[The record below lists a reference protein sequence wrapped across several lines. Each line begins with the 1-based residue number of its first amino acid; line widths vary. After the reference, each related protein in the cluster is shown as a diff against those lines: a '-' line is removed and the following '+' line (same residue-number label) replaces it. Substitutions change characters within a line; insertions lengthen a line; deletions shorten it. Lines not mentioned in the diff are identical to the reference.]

1 MEDNRLKW
9 VFDQVKLSPEREEA
23 MLADLLN
30 AKKEVSGMKQMN
42 GRRRI
47 PAAVLVAAVLVVVLA
62 GAAMAYFSRVTVA
75 PYGDEGGY
83 SVRAETGNVPLSEL
97 SEDVLQRAAEASVSG
112 ELLPFQSWEEAEEYL
127 GLDIADNARL
137 EQMEKSLRAMS
148 VGEDDSPVLAPCLLL
163 LWYYE
168 SGRPDTIDLSAC
180 YEEGDSAV
188 NVEAVLL
195 VEDPDFDWER
205 PYHFANAV
213 AEMSGAEQYVTP
225 GGLETTIVTS
235 RETFREDVV
244 FTKCEAEF
252 VLGRAFFRVWI
263 SVPDGDSVEG
273 SESLLK
279 EVLDA
284 YR

>member
-1 MEDNRLKW
+1 MEDKRLKR
-9 VFDQVKLSPEREEA
+9 VFDQVKLSREREEA

-30 AKKEVSGMKQMN
+30 EKKEVSGMKQMN
-42 GRRRI
+42 RRRI
-47 PAAVLVAAVLVVVLA
+47 PAAAFVAAVLVIALA
-62 GAAMAYFSRVTVA
+62 GTALAYFSRVTVA

-137 EQMEKSLRAMS
+137 EQMEKSMRAMS
-148 VGEDDSPVLAPCLLL
+148 LGEDDSPVLAPCLLL
-163 LWYYE
+163 LWYYG

-180 YEEGDSAV
+180 YEEGDYAV

-205 PYHFANAV
+205 SYHFANAG

-225 GGLETTIVTS
+225 GGLETTIVPS
-235 RETFREDVV
+235 RETFREDAV

-252 VLGRAFFRVWI
+252 VLGRASFRVWI

-273 SESLLK
+273 PESLLK

>member
-1 MEDNRLKW
+1 MEDKRLKR
-9 VFDQVKLSPEREEA
+9 VFDQVKLSREREEA

-30 AKKEVSGMKQMN
+30 EKKEVSGMKQMN
-42 GRRRI
+42 RRRI
-47 PAAVLVAAVLVVVLA
+47 PAAAFVAAVLVIALA
-62 GAAMAYFSRVTVA
+62 GTALAYFSRVTVA

-148 VGEDDSPVLAPCLLL
+148 LGEDDSPVLAPCLLL
-163 LWYYE
+163 LWYYG

-180 YEEGDSAV
+180 YEEGDYAV
-188 NVEAVLL
+188 NVEAALL
-195 VEDPDFDWER
+195 VEDPDFDRER
-205 PYHFANAV
+205 SYHFANAA

-235 RETFREDVV
+235 RETFREDAV

-252 VLGRAFFRVWI
+252 VLGRASFRAWI

-273 SESLLK
+273 PESLLK

>member
-1 MEDNRLKW
+1 MENTKLNR
-9 VFDQVKLSPEREEA
+9 VFDQVKLSREREEA

-30 AKKEVSGMKQMN
+30 EKKEVSGMKQMN
-42 GRRRI
+42 RRRI
-47 PAAVLVAAVLVVVLA
+47 PAAAFVAAVLVIALA
-62 GAAMAYFSRVTVA
+62 GTALAYFSRVTVA

-137 EQMEKSLRAMS
+137 EQMEKSMRAMS
-148 VGEDDSPVLAPCLLL
+148 LGEDDSPVLAPCLLL
-163 LWYYE
+163 LWYYG

-180 YEEGDSAV
+180 YEEGDYAV

-205 PYHFANAV
+205 SYHFANAG

-235 RETFREDVV
+235 RETFREDAV

-252 VLGRAFFRVWI
+252 VLGRASFRVWI

-273 SESLLK
+273 PESLLK

>member
-1 MEDNRLKW
+1 MEDKRLKR
-9 VFDQVKLSPEREEA
+9 VFDQVKLSREREEA

-30 AKKEVSGMKQMN
+30 EKKEVSGMKQMN
-42 GRRRI
+42 RRRI
-47 PAAVLVAAVLVVVLA
+47 SAAAFVAAVLVIALA
-62 GAAMAYFSRVTVA
+62 GTALAYFSRVTVA

-137 EQMEKSLRAMS
+137 EQMEKSMRAMS
-148 VGEDDSPVLAPCLLL
+148 LGEDDSPVLAPCLLL
-163 LWYYE
+163 LWYYG

-180 YEEGDSAV
+180 YEEGDYAV

-205 PYHFANAV
+205 SYHFANAG

-235 RETFREDVV
+235 RETFREDAV

-252 VLGRAFFRVWI
+252 VLGRASFRVWI

-273 SESLLK
+273 PESLLK

>member
-1 MEDNRLKW
+1 MEDKRLKR
-9 VFDQVKLSPEREEA
+9 VFDQVKLSREREEA

-30 AKKEVSGMKQMN
+30 EKKEVSGMKQMN
-42 GRRRI
+42 RRRI
-47 PAAVLVAAVLVVVLA
+47 PAAAFVAAVLVIALA
-62 GAAMAYFSRVTVA
+62 GTALAYFSLVTVA

-137 EQMEKSLRAMS
+137 EQMEKSMRAMS
-148 VGEDDSPVLAPCLLL
+148 LGEDDSPVLAPCLLL
-163 LWYYE
+163 LWYYG

-180 YEEGDSAV
+180 YEEGDYAV

-205 PYHFANAV
+205 SYHFANAG

-235 RETFREDVV
+235 RETFREDAV

-252 VLGRAFFRVWI
+252 VLGRASFRVWI

-273 SESLLK
+273 PESLLK

>member
-1 MEDNRLKW
+1 MENTKLNR

-30 AKKEVSGMKQMN
+30 EKKEVSGMKQMN
-42 GRRRI
+42 RRRI
-47 PAAVLVAAVLVVVLA
+47 PAAAFVAAVLVIALA
-62 GAAMAYFSRVTVA
+62 GTALAYFSRVTVA

-137 EQMEKSLRAMS
+137 EQMEKSMRAMS
-148 VGEDDSPVLAPCLLL
+148 LGEDDSPVLAPCLLL
-163 LWYYE
+163 LWYYG

-180 YEEGDSAV
+180 YEEGDYAV

-205 PYHFANAV
+205 SYHFANAG

-235 RETFREDVV
+235 RETFREDAV

-252 VLGRAFFRVWI
+252 VLGRASFRVWI

-273 SESLLK
+273 PESLLK

>member
-1 MEDNRLKW
+1 MEDKRLKR
-9 VFDQVKLSPEREEA
+9 VFDQVKLSREREEA

-30 AKKEVSGMKQMN
+30 EKKEVSGMKQMN
-42 GRRRI
+42 RRRI
-47 PAAVLVAAVLVVVLA
+47 PAAAFVVAVLVIALA
-62 GAAMAYFSRVTVA
+62 GTALAYFSRVTVA

-137 EQMEKSLRAMS
+137 EQMEKSMRAMS
-148 VGEDDSPVLAPCLLL
+148 LGEDDSPVLAPCLLL
-163 LWYYE
+163 LWYYG

-180 YEEGDSAV
+180 YEEGDYAV

-205 PYHFANAV
+205 SYHFANAG

-235 RETFREDVV
+235 RETFREDAV

-252 VLGRAFFRVWI
+252 VLGRASFRVWI

-273 SESLLK
+273 PESLLK

>member
-1 MEDNRLKW
+1 
-9 VFDQVKLSPEREEA
+9 

-30 AKKEVSGMKQMN
+30 EKKEVSGMKQMN
-42 GRRRI
+42 RRRI
-47 PAAVLVAAVLVVVLA
+47 PAAAFVVAVLVIALA
-62 GAAMAYFSRVTVA
+62 GTALAYFSRVTVA

-137 EQMEKSLRAMS
+137 EQMEKSMRAMS
-148 VGEDDSPVLAPCLLL
+148 LGEDDSPVLAPCLLL
-163 LWYYE
+163 LWYYG

-180 YEEGDSAV
+180 YEEGDYAV

-205 PYHFANAV
+205 SYHFANAG

-235 RETFREDVV
+235 RETFREDAV

-252 VLGRAFFRVWI
+252 VLGRASFRVWI

-273 SESLLK
+273 PESLLK

>member
-1 MEDNRLKW
+1 MEDKRLKR
-9 VFDQVKLSPEREEA
+9 VFDQVKLSREREEA

-30 AKKEVSGMKQMN
+30 EKKEVSGMKQMN
-42 GRRRI
+42 RRRI
-47 PAAVLVAAVLVVVLA
+47 PAAAFVAAVLVIALA
-62 GAAMAYFSRVTVA
+62 GTALAYFSRVTVA

-83 SVRAETGNVPLSEL
+83 SVRTETGNVPLSEL

-137 EQMEKSLRAMS
+137 EQMEKSMRAMS
-148 VGEDDSPVLAPCLLL
+148 LGEDDSPVLAPCLLL
-163 LWYYE
+163 LWYYG

-180 YEEGDSAV
+180 YEEGDYAV

-205 PYHFANAV
+205 SYHFANAG

-235 RETFREDVV
+235 RETFREDAV

-252 VLGRAFFRVWI
+252 VLGRASFRVWI

-273 SESLLK
+273 PESLLK

>member
-1 MEDNRLKW
+1 MENTKLNR

-30 AKKEVSGMKQMN
+30 EKKEVSGMKQMN
-42 GRRRI
+42 RRRI
-47 PAAVLVAAVLVVVLA
+47 PAAAFVAAVLVIALA
-62 GAAMAYFSRVTVA
+62 GTALAYFSRVTVA

-137 EQMEKSLRAMS
+137 EQMEKSMRAMS
-148 VGEDDSPVLAPCLLL
+148 LGEDDSPVLAPCLLL
-163 LWYYE
+163 LWYYG

-180 YEEGDSAV
+180 YEEGDYAV

-205 PYHFANAV
+205 SCHFANAG

-235 RETFREDVV
+235 RETFREDAV

-252 VLGRAFFRVWI
+252 VLGRASFRVWI

-273 SESLLK
+273 PESLLK

>member
-1 MEDNRLKW
+1 MEDKRLKR
-9 VFDQVKLSPEREEA
+9 VFDQVKLSREREEA

-30 AKKEVSGMKQMN
+30 EKKEVSGMKQMN
-42 GRRRI
+42 RRRI
-47 PAAVLVAAVLVVVLA
+47 PAAAFVAAVLVIALA
-62 GAAMAYFSRVTVA
+62 GTALAYFSRVTVA

-137 EQMEKSLRAMS
+137 EQMEKSMRAMS
-148 VGEDDSPVLAPCLLL
+148 LGEDDSPVLAPCLLL
-163 LWYYE
+163 LWYYG

-180 YEEGDSAV
+180 YEEGDYAV

-205 PYHFANAV
+205 SYHFANAG

-225 GGLETTIVTS
+225 GGLETTVTS
-235 RETFREDVV
+235 RETFREDAV

-252 VLGRAFFRVWI
+252 VLGRASFRVWI

-273 SESLLK
+273 PESLLK

>member
-1 MEDNRLKW
+1 MEDKRLKR
-9 VFDQVKLSPEREEA
+9 VFDQVKLSREREEA

-30 AKKEVSGMKQMN
+30 EKKEVSGMKQMN
-42 GRRRI
+42 RRRI
-47 PAAVLVAAVLVVVLA
+47 PAAAFVAAVLVIALA
-62 GAAMAYFSRVTVA
+62 GTALAYFSRVTVA

-148 VGEDDSPVLAPCLLL
+148 LGEDDSPVLAPCLLL
-163 LWYYE
+163 LWYYG

-180 YEEGDSAV
+180 YEEGDYAV

-205 PYHFANAV
+205 SYHFANAG

-235 RETFREDVV
+235 RETFREDAV

-252 VLGRAFFRVWI
+252 VLGRASFRVWI

-273 SESLLK
+273 PESLLK

>member
-1 MEDNRLKW
+1 MEDKRLKR
-9 VFDQVKLSPEREEA
+9 VFDQVKLSREREEA

-30 AKKEVSGMKQMN
+30 EKKEVSGMKQMN
-42 GRRRI
+42 RRRI
-47 PAAVLVAAVLVVVLA
+47 PAAAFVAAVLVIALA
-62 GAAMAYFSRVTVA
+62 GTALAYFSRVTVA

-148 VGEDDSPVLAPCLLL
+148 LGEDDSPVLAPCLLL
-163 LWYYE
+163 LWYYG

-180 YEEGDSAV
+180 YEEGDYAV

-205 PYHFANAV
+205 SYHFANAG

-235 RETFREDVV
+235 RETFREDAV

-252 VLGRAFFRVWI
+252 VLGRASFRVWI

-273 SESLLK
+273 AESLLK

>member
-1 MEDNRLKW
+1 MEDKRLKR
-9 VFDQVKLSPEREEA
+9 VFDQVKLSREREEA

-30 AKKEVSGMKQMN
+30 EKKEVSGMKQMN
-42 GRRRI
+42 RRRI
-47 PAAVLVAAVLVVVLA
+47 PAAAFVAAVLVIALA
-62 GAAMAYFSRVTVA
+62 GTALAYFSRMTVA

-137 EQMEKSLRAMS
+137 EQMEKSMRAMS
-148 VGEDDSPVLAPCLLL
+148 LGEDDSPVLAPCLLL
-163 LWYYE
+163 LWYYG

-180 YEEGDSAV
+180 YEEGDYAV

-205 PYHFANAV
+205 SYHFANAG

-235 RETFREDVV
+235 RETFREDAV

-252 VLGRAFFRVWI
+252 VLGRASFRVWI

-273 SESLLK
+273 PESLLK

>member
-1 MEDNRLKW
+1 MEDKRLKR
-9 VFDQVKLSPEREEA
+9 VFDQVKLSREREEA

-30 AKKEVSGMKQMN
+30 EKKEVSGMKQMN
-42 GRRRI
+42 RRRI
-47 PAAVLVAAVLVVVLA
+47 PAAAFVAAVLVIALA
-62 GAAMAYFSRVTVA
+62 GTALAYFSRVTVA

-83 SVRAETGNVPLSEL
+83 SVRAETGNVPLSDL

-137 EQMEKSLRAMS
+137 EQMEKSMRAMS
-148 VGEDDSPVLAPCLLL
+148 LGEDDSPVLAPCLLL
-163 LWYYE
+163 LWYYG

-180 YEEGDSAV
+180 YEEGDYAV

-205 PYHFANAV
+205 SYHFANAG

-235 RETFREDVV
+235 RETFREDAV

-252 VLGRAFFRVWI
+252 VLGRASFRVWI

-273 SESLLK
+273 PESLLK

>member
-1 MEDNRLKW
+1 MEDKRLKR
-9 VFDQVKLSPEREEA
+9 VFDQVKLSREREEA

-30 AKKEVSGMKQMN
+30 EKKEVSGMKQMN
-42 GRRRI
+42 RRRI
-47 PAAVLVAAVLVVVLA
+47 PAAAFVAAVLVIALA
-62 GAAMAYFSRVTVA
+62 GTALAYFSRVTVA

-137 EQMEKSLRAMS
+137 EQMEKSMRAMS
-148 VGEDDSPVLAPCLLL
+148 LGEDDSPVLAPCLLL
-163 LWYYE
+163 LWYYG

-180 YEEGDSAV
+180 YEEGDYAV

-205 PYHFANAV
+205 SYHFANAG

-225 GGLETTIVTS
+225 GWLETTIVTS
-235 RETFREDVV
+235 RETFREDAV

-252 VLGRAFFRVWI
+252 VLGRASFRVWI

-273 SESLLK
+273 PESLLK

>member
-1 MEDNRLKW
+1 MENTKLNR

-30 AKKEVSGMKQMN
+30 EKKEVSGMKQMN
-42 GRRRI
+42 RRRI
-47 PAAVLVAAVLVVVLA
+47 PAAAFVAAVLVIALA
-62 GAAMAYFSRVTVA
+62 GTALAYFSRVTVA

-148 VGEDDSPVLAPCLLL
+148 LGEDDSPVLAPCLLL
-163 LWYYE
+163 LWYYG

-180 YEEGDSAV
+180 YEEGDYAV

-205 PYHFANAV
+205 SYHFANAG

-235 RETFREDVV
+235 RETFREDAV

-252 VLGRAFFRVWI
+252 VLGRASFRVWI

-273 SESLLK
+273 PESLLK

>member
-1 MEDNRLKW
+1 M
-9 VFDQVKLSPEREEA
+9 
-23 MLADLLN
+23 
-30 AKKEVSGMKQMN
+30 
-42 GRRRI
+42 
-47 PAAVLVAAVLVVVLA
+47 
-62 GAAMAYFSRVTVA
+62 
-75 PYGDEGGY
+75 
-83 SVRAETGNVPLSEL
+83 
-97 SEDVLQRAAEASVSG
+97 
-112 ELLPFQSWEEAEEYL
+112 
-127 GLDIADNARL
+127 
-137 EQMEKSLRAMS
+137 
-148 VGEDDSPVLAPCLLL
+148 
-163 LWYYE
+163 WYYG

-180 YEEGDSAV
+180 YEEGDYAV

-205 PYHFANAV
+205 SYHFANAG

-235 RETFREDVV
+235 RETFREDAV

-252 VLGRAFFRVWI
+252 VLGRASFRVWI

-273 SESLLK
+273 PESLLK

>member
-1 MEDNRLKW
+1 MEDKRLKR
-9 VFDQVKLSPEREEA
+9 VFDQVKLSREREEA

-30 AKKEVSGMKQMN
+30 EKKEVSGMKQMN
-42 GRRRI
+42 RRRI
-47 PAAVLVAAVLVVVLA
+47 PAAAFVAAVLVIALA
-62 GAAMAYFSRVTVA
+62 GTALAYFSRVTVA

-137 EQMEKSLRAMS
+137 EQMEKSMRAMS
-148 VGEDDSPVLAPCLLL
+148 LGEDDSPVLAPCLLL
-163 LWYYE
+163 LWYYG

-180 YEEGDSAV
+180 YEEGDYAV

-205 PYHFANAV
+205 SYHFANAG

-225 GGLETTIVTS
+225 GGLETPIVTS
-235 RETFREDVV
+235 RETFREDAV

-252 VLGRAFFRVWI
+252 VLGRASFRVWI

-273 SESLLK
+273 PESLLK

>member
-1 MEDNRLKW
+1 MEDKRLKR
-9 VFDQVKLSPEREEA
+9 VFDQVKLSREREEA

-30 AKKEVSGMKQMN
+30 EKKEVSGMKQMN
-42 GRRRI
+42 RRRI
-47 PAAVLVAAVLVVVLA
+47 PAAAFVAAVLVIALA
-62 GAAMAYFSRVTVA
+62 GTALAYFSRVTVA

-148 VGEDDSPVLAPCLLL
+148 LGEDDSPVLAPCLLL
-163 LWYYE
+163 LWYYG

-180 YEEGDSAV
+180 YEEGDYAV

-195 VEDPDFDWER
+195 VEDPDFDRER
-205 PYHFANAV
+205 SYHFANTA
-213 AEMSGAEQYVTP
+213 AEMAGAEQYVTP

-235 RETFREDVV
+235 RETFREDAV

-252 VLGRAFFRVWI
+252 VLGRAFFRVWS

-273 SESLLK
+273 AESLLK

>member
-1 MEDNRLKW
+1 MEDKRLKR
-9 VFDQVKLSPEREEA
+9 VFDQVKLSREREEA

-30 AKKEVSGMKQMN
+30 EKKEVSGMKQMN
-42 GRRRI
+42 RRRI
-47 PAAVLVAAVLVVVLA
+47 PAAAFVAAVLVIALA
-62 GAAMAYFSRVTVA
+62 GTALAYFSRVTVA

-137 EQMEKSLRAMS
+137 EQMEKSMRAMS
-148 VGEDDSPVLAPCLLL
+148 LGEDDSPVLAPCLLL
-163 LWYYE
+163 LWYYG

-180 YEEGDSAV
+180 YEEGDYAV

-195 VEDPDFDWER
+195 VEDPDFAWER
-205 PYHFANAV
+205 SYHFATAG

-235 RETFREDVV
+235 RETFREDAV

-252 VLGRAFFRVWI
+252 VLGRASFRVWI

-273 SESLLK
+273 PESLLK

>member
-1 MEDNRLKW
+1 MEDKRLKR
-9 VFDQVKLSPEREEA
+9 VFDQVKLSREREEA

-30 AKKEVSGMKQMN
+30 EKKEVSGMKQMN
-42 GRRRI
+42 RRRI
-47 PAAVLVAAVLVVVLA
+47 PAAAFVAAVLVIALA
-62 GAAMAYFSRVTVA
+62 GTALAYFSRVTVA

-137 EQMEKSLRAMS
+137 EQMEKSMRAMS
-148 VGEDDSPVLAPCLLL
+148 LGEDDSPVLAPCLLL
-163 LWYYE
+163 LWYYG

-180 YEEGDSAV
+180 YEEGDYAV

-195 VEDPDFDWER
+195 VEDPDFDRER
-205 PYHFANAV
+205 SYHFANAG

-235 RETFREDVV
+235 RETFRKDAV

-252 VLGRAFFRVWI
+252 VLGRAFFRVWS

-273 SESLLK
+273 AESLLK

>member
-1 MEDNRLKW
+1 MEDKRLKR
-9 VFDQVKLSPEREEA
+9 VFDQVKLSREREEA

-30 AKKEVSGMKQMN
+30 EKKEVSGMKQMN
-42 GRRRI
+42 RRRI
-47 PAAVLVAAVLVVVLA
+47 PAAAFVAAVLVIALA
-62 GAAMAYFSRVTVA
+62 GTALAYFSRVTVA

-137 EQMEKSLRAMS
+137 EQMEKSMRAMS
-148 VGEDDSPVLAPCLLL
+148 LGEDDSPVLAPCLLL
-163 LWYYE
+163 LWYYG

-180 YEEGDSAV
+180 YEEGDYAV

-205 PYHFANAV
+205 SYHFANAG

-235 RETFREDVV
+235 RETLREDAV

-252 VLGRAFFRVWI
+252 VLGRASFRVWI

-273 SESLLK
+273 PESLLK

>member
-1 MEDNRLKW
+1 MEKEYRELFDGVRASGRLRMEVMNMK
-9 VFDQVKLSPEREEA
+9 REET
-23 MLADLLN
+23 
-30 AKKEVSGMKQMN
+30 KRV
-42 GRRRI
+42 RRI
-47 PAAVLVAAVLVVVLA
+47 PRAALIAAALVLA
-62 GAAMAYFSRVTVA
+62 LAGTAVAYLSRVTVA
-75 PYGDEGGY
+75 PYGDGY
-83 SVRAETGNVPLSEL
+83 SVHAEAGNVPLASL
-97 SEDVLQRAAEASVSG
+97 SEVVLQRAANADSRADA
-112 ELLPFQSWEEAEEYL
+112 LPFQSWDDAEAYL
-127 GLDIADNARL
+127 GLEIADNARL
-137 EQMEKSLRAMS
+137 EQMEKSMRAMS
-148 VGEDDSPVLAPCLLL
+148 LGEDDSPVLAPCLLL
-163 LWYYE
+163 LWYYG

-180 YEEGDSAV
+180 YEEGDYAV

-205 PYHFANAV
+205 SYHFANAG

-235 RETFREDVV
+235 RETFREDAV

-252 VLGRAFFRVWI
+252 VLGRASFRVWI

-273 SESLLK
+273 PESLLK